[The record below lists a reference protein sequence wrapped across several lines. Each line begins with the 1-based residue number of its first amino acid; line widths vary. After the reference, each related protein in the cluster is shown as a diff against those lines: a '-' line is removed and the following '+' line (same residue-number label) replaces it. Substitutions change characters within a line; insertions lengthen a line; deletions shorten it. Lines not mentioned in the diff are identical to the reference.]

1 MVTSKRRR
9 CLVGSGLA
17 VALLAFTPLAAPAQ
31 DVPFAFLIK
40 NGWKTL
46 NTGVT
51 TRVDQNLVSLH
62 TTGTLHAIVG
72 GQAGGALGTAF
83 VQAFTRSVPD
93 PTFAAILPLG
103 GLIALDFGT
112 FQAHLA
118 LFDTPAGIQ
127 TTVAVID
134 ANGVTDPRISGAWVL
149 GNGAAIGGGTAD
161 DMTVGVLVHFGQ
173 PSGPMAIAVDIPP
186 YFPLVAFS
194 NDRVFR
200 RFGQGYV
207 SGAAT
212 CLGSGYAQ
220 AQGPLRV
227 FTLCDDV
234 GLGAEFDA
242 ALLVMHTGGANYAVL
257 ACSRFFNPATSGP
270 VIDALVRRCT
280 VSGTGV
286 LGRLAGGVTNY
297 AVTSL
302 SHDVLQLAIRFA
314 P

>member
-1 MVTSKRRR
+1 
-9 CLVGSGLA
+9 LVASGLA
-17 VALLAFTPLAAPAQ
+17 VAFLALTPRPAPAQ

-51 TRVDQNLVSLH
+51 TRLDQNLVSLH

-72 GQAGGALGTAF
+72 GQTGGAMGTAF
-83 VQAFTRSVPD
+83 VQAFIRSVPD
-93 PTFAAILPLG
+93 PTFAAMLPLG

-134 ANGVTDPRISGAWVL
+134 ASGVTDPRISGAWVL
-149 GNGAAIGGGTAD
+149 GNGSAIGGGTAD

-173 PSGPMAIAVDIPP
+173 PSGLMSIAMDIPP

-194 NDRVFR
+194 NDRPFQ
-200 RFGQGYV
+200 RFGQGYI

-212 CLGSGYAQ
+212 CLGSGYGQ
-220 AQGPLRV
+220 AQGALRV
-227 FTLCDDV
+227 YTICDDV
-234 GLGAEFDA
+234 GLGAQFDA

-257 ACSRFFNPATSGP
+257 ACSRFYNPSTSGP
-270 VIDALVRRCT
+270 VIDELVKRCT

-286 LGRLAGGVTNY
+286 LGRLTGGVASY
-297 AVTSL
+297 SGTSL
-302 SHDVLQLAIRFA
+302 SHDILLLALRFA